1 MHDLIFENQEQ
12 LKPEALPVWAH
23 KSGLDMAQF
32 AKAVSEGR
40 VAKRIEEDYASGLE
54 SGVNGTPSFFING
67 TRYEGED
74 DYDSLR
80 ATLLDAAEALERK
93 Q

>member
-1 MHDLIFENQEQ
+1 MQ
-12 LKPEALPVWAH
+12 PEVLPAWAH
-23 KSGLDMAQF
+23 KIGLDVNQF
-32 AKAVSEGR
+32 AKAVSEGE
-40 VAKRIEEDYASGLE
+40 VTKRIEEDYASGQE
-54 SGVNGTPSFFING
+54 SGVDGTPSYFING

-80 ATLLDAAEALERK
+80 AALLNAEAGAVERK